1 MRRVKDW
8 LYSVTQNHPGGD
20 KDSVVSGWFEAE
32 ELLTMYHLVQ
42 WPKEKGGAGINPGI
56 GKWEHV
62 TSCFPIHNEAVNK
75 ALLRHISKRLYL
87 TTEDFDSI
95 RDIFGSKV
103 AFYFAFIQNYLT
115 FLTFPAV
122 TGVIAWMWFPK
133 YSLAYAVMTSV
144 WCTVFLE
151 YWKLQEIDLS
161 IRWNVRGIHK
171 TKVNRPEFKF
181 DKIII
186 DANGQE
192 IHYFPKWKQILRQL
206 LQIPFIAIAALAL
219 GAIICAVFA
228 VEVLISETYTGPY
241 QFYLVRGYSRF
252 VRPLCLTIMSGI
264 PTDHYSRR
272 RDSLYQFVSGRR
284 S

>member
-1 MRRVKDW
+1 MSNNGPSLRRVKDW
-8 LYSVTQNHPGGD
+8 LYSVTQVHPGGD
-20 KDSVVSGWFEAE
+20 KDSVVAGWFEAE

-42 WPKEKGGAGINPGI
+42 WPKEKGGAGVYPGL
-56 GKWEHV
+56 GKWKNV
-62 TSCFPIHNEAVNK
+62 RSCFPIHNEAVNK
-75 ALLRHISKRLYL
+75 ALLRHMSSRLYL

-95 RDIFGSKV
+95 RDLFGSKV

-151 YWKLQEIDLS
+151 YWKLQEVDLS

-171 TKVNRPEFKF
+171 TKVNRPEFQY

-186 DANGQE
+186 DPNGQE
-192 IHYFPKWKQILRQL
+192 IHYFPKWKQITRQL
-206 LQIPFIAIAALAL
+206 LQVPFIAVSAVAL
-219 GAIICAVFA
+219 GAIICVVFA

-241 QFYLVRGYSRF
+241 QFYLVRNTR
-252 VRPLCLTIMSGI
+252 VALETVNSG
-264 PTDHYSRR
+264 
-272 RDSLYQFVSGRR
+272 
-284 S
+284 